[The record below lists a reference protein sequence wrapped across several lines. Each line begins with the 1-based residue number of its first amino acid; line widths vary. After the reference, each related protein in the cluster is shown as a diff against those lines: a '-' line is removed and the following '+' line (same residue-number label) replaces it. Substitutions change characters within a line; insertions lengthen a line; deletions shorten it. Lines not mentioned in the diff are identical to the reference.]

1 LAPRKYTM
9 GKRKAAVEETRQ
21 RILEATLALHSE
33 KGIFGTSWQDIA
45 KRADVSVGTVYK
57 HFPSL
62 DELVPACGELMYAIT
77 QPPSLEDAPRIF
89 AGVSSMEERLE
100 RLISEL
106 FGFYERGA
114 PYIETDFQE
123 RKMPVVQ
130 EWEAHMRATIAG
142 LTREAL
148 HPARPDEDTV
158 QAVSALLD
166 FPTFKS
172 FADRDI
178 RKEQAAKTIEE
189 VLLCWIDC
197 SRRDR
202 RRRGATLSRGRTGIG
217 PAGTREGEVSE
228 RRG

>member
-1 LAPRKYTM
+1 LTPRKYSM
-9 GKRKAAVEETRQ
+9 DKRKAAVEETRR

-77 QPPSLEDAPRIF
+77 RPPSLENAPQIF
-89 AGVSSMEERLE
+89 AGASSLEERLE
-100 RLISEL
+100 RLVSEL
-106 FGFYERGA
+106 FDFYERGA
-114 PYIETDFQE
+114 SYIETDFQE
-123 RKMPVVQ
+123 RQMPMVQ

-148 HPARPDEDTV
+148 LPIGPNEGMV

-166 FPTFKS
+166 FSTFKS
-172 FADRDI
+172 FLDREI
-178 RKEQAAKTIEE
+178 PKEQAAKTMNE

-202 RRRGATLSRGRTGIG
+202 
-217 PAGTREGEVSE
+217 
-228 RRG
+228 